1 MCQMVYFLGKQKL
14 TELILEEA
22 EWGEKRTRP
31 VSLEQIEKTVKNLP
45 SLHWKHGVLT
55 PGPSGQGSPIIII
68 LIWSRERFIAGPCKG
83 EQAVCGEKTNK

>member
-45 SLHWKHGVLT
+45 SGGKHHM
-55 PGPSGQGSPIIII
+55 I
-68 LIWSRERFIAGPCKG
+68 L
-83 EQAVCGEKTNK
+83 